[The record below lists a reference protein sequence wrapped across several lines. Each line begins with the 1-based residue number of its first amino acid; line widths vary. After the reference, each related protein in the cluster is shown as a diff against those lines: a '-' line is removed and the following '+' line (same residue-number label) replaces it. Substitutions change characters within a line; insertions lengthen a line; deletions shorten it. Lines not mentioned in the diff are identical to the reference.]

1 MKALGTLRQ
10 DSARREKPG
19 QMALRLRELEKENA
33 RLRRRVARLRGFRMM
48 AYRDPLTGMWN
59 RRYFEERLK
68 EEHSRCMRVGPG
80 RSFSV
85 LIVDINFFK
94 DINDRRGHLVGDEVL
109 KWVGD
114 FLAAHLRAHDIA
126 CRTGGDEFMVLLPD
140 VAASDAAR
148 VVQRLRSE
156 LEHANQSRALPVSL
170 SIGSASWP
178 GSSMSCESLLAS
190 ADAAMYED
198 KRAQRLGLRSCDL
211 RTAA

>member
-1 MKALGTLRQ
+1 MKDLGTLRQ
-10 DSARREKPG
+10 DSAKGAKPG
-19 QMALRLRELEKENA
+19 QMAWRLRKLEKENA
-33 RLRRRVARLRGFRMM
+33 RLRRHVTRLRGFRMM

-68 EEHSRCMRVGPG
+68 EEHSRCLRVGPG

-94 DINDRRGHLVGDEVL
+94 DINDQRGHLVGDEVL
-109 KWVGD
+109 KWLGD
-114 FLAAHLRAHDIA
+114 FLTAHLRAHDIA

-140 VAASDAAR
+140 VVANDVAR
-148 VVQRLRSE
+148 VVQRLRKE
-156 LEHANQSRALPVSL
+156 LEYANQSRALPVSL
-170 SIGSASWP
+170 SLGAASWP
-178 GSSMSCESLLAS
+178 DSSVSCESLLAS

-198 KRAQRLGLRSCDL
+198 KRAQRLGVRAFDL